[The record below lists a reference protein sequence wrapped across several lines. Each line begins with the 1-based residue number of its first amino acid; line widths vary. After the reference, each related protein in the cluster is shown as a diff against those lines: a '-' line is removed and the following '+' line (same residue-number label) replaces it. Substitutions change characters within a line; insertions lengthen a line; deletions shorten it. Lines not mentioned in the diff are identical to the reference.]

1 MSGLWPDDTRCV
13 VVLGFDIDGQAGA
26 IYGNPETADRPGTMS
41 MREYGPAVGTAR
53 VLDVLERY
61 GLKSSFFVPAFVA
74 ETHEDMVRDIVDRG
88 HEVGHHGY
96 MHEPPATLTRDQEAR
111 MLDRSTAVLERL
123 TGATPTGYRSPL
135 WDLSPHS
142 VDLLIE
148 RGFTYD
154 SSLFGDDAP
163 YWIET
168 PRGKLVEIPVH
179 WELDDYPFFEF
190 SPSTGVMPVA
200 ASPDQVFEVW
210 SAAFDAL
217 YRRKRTFVL
226 AMHPFVIGRPGRLRM
241 LERLIRY
248 MKGFPG
254 VQFATCDELAQMTG
268 PEFRTVTE
276 TVVELPEDWDLRAS

>member
-1 MSGLWPDDTRCV
+1 MSGLWPGDTRCV

-26 IYGNPETADRPGTMS
+26 IYGFPQTAALPGTMS
-41 MREYGPAVGTAR
+41 QREYGPAVGTAR
-53 VLDVLERY
+53 ILDLLGRY
-61 GLKSSFFVPAFVA
+61 GLHSTFFIPAFVA
-74 ETHEDMVRDIVDRG
+74 ETHETMVRDIVDRG

-96 MHEPPATLTRDQEAR
+96 MHEPPASLTRDQEAR
-111 MLDRSTAVLERL
+111 MLDKSTAVLERI
-123 TGATPTGYRSPL
+123 TGAAPRGYRSPL

-148 RGFTYD
+148 RGFLYD

-163 YWIET
+163 YWVESEQG
-168 PRGKLVEIPVH
+168 RMVEIPVH

-190 SPSTGVMPVA
+190 SPAMGVMPVA

-210 SAAFDAL
+210 SAAFDGL
-217 YRRKRTFVL
+217 YRLKRTFVL

-254 VQFATCDELAQMTG
+254 VQFATCEELAGMVG
-268 PEFRTVTE
+268 SDFPTVSE
-276 TVVELPEDWDLRAS
+276 TTVDLPQGWDLRVT